1 MLNVMHSRRRS
12 RRTHG
17 SGVQYVNETVQDA
30 ADTGVDVVAVE
41 PRTAA
46 VTDVL
51 SGQRSDGS
59 FPAAFEATVPST
71 ATVDSAATVSAEPVR
86 TGRAYSRSTARSV
99 SQAQVEHAEAERQA
113 ALRLAIAKEEAEKM
127 AEYDEIDK
135 QARADE
141 AASKRPRGSAKKR
154 KRSAKPPAKPSP
166 TPSPS
171 SAAAAPTAAVSA
183 PSVDGS
189 ARVRTASLL
198 EVDLDQA
205 PSARKLLSLSK
216 DDPAGKTPASAN
228 QAHAELVRS
237 HEAQQEQAPETFE
250 LHEGTSPHMVE
261 HEPSPEVKMAAAAA
275 AAPAKSQQEHQSPA
289 AGDVE
294 EAIPLD
300 QSHVIRED
308 AWVKAISRQH
318 QPLNVLFFF
327 LPSLSHGHFIR
338 ALPRTY
344 EWIKKRK
351 AGVDPARAG
360 ELRARSRS
368 CY

>member
-59 FPAAFEATVPST
+59 FPAASEATVPST

-135 QARADE
+135 HCLLYTSDAADE
-141 AASKRPRGSAKKR
+141 
-154 KRSAKPPAKPSP
+154 
-166 TPSPS
+166 
-171 SAAAAPTAAVSA
+171 
-183 PSVDGS
+183 
-189 ARVRTASLL
+189 
-198 EVDLDQA
+198 
-205 PSARKLLSLSK
+205 
-216 DDPAGKTPASAN
+216 
-228 QAHAELVRS
+228 
-237 HEAQQEQAPETFE
+237 
-250 LHEGTSPHMVE
+250 
-261 HEPSPEVKMAAAAA
+261 
-275 AAPAKSQQEHQSPA
+275 
-289 AGDVE
+289 
-294 EAIPLD
+294 
-300 QSHVIRED
+300 
-308 AWVKAISRQH
+308 
-318 QPLNVLFFF
+318 
-327 LPSLSHGHFIR
+327 
-338 ALPRTY
+338 
-344 EWIKKRK
+344 
-351 AGVDPARAG
+351 
-360 ELRARSRS
+360 
-368 CY
+368 